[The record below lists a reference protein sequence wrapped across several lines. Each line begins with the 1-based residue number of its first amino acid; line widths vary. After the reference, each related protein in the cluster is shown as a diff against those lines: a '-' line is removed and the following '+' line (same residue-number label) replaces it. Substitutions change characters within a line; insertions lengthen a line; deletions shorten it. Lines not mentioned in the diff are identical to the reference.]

1 MLSKWVHY
9 ALWFGMVWMLA
20 GCGTEDVTDILE
32 PDKNNPVPD
41 TVEVSSAQAAS
52 AFLSRA
58 TFGAR
63 MEDINGLVKSG
74 NYNQWL
80 DAQFTEQ
87 PGYHAA
93 WAEQHLK
100 GVNGTGDL
108 KDNPED
114 WRRYSDALSY
124 MQRDAWWD
132 IVVNGRDQLRQRVA
146 FALSEMM
153 VISKFGPLI
162 NFPDARMSYYDLLVK
177 NAFGNFET
185 LLREV
190 TYHPAMGRYLSY
202 LGNAKADA
210 AKGSH
215 PDENYA
221 REVMQLFTIGLY
233 QLNPDGSRKLD
244 AQGKPLP
251 TYNQK
256 DVEQMAR
263 VFTGLTDQNDFFFAG
278 DGGSTHKSRTEPM
291 IPYEEYHD
299 TGEKVIMGHTI
310 PAGGDTRTDINLA
323 LNILFNH
330 PNTGPFIARQ
340 MIQRLVTSNPSPE
353 YIGRVAAAFNDNGEG
368 VRGDLKAVVKAVLLD
383 EEALNGAT
391 TNPATFGKVR
401 EPLLFV
407 SHLFRAFHAQKA
419 DNTLYLGDQPLYRY
433 ASYGFNGTGYTK
445 QEGPL
450 ESLTVFNHFTPEDAP
465 YSLKKEGLV
474 APEFEVFGTDGV
486 HQQLLGLINKD
497 GFIYETHEVTAE
509 LQLDAETALM
519 EAGKYDELLDRLN
532 TLLLGGGMSAIT
544 RNAIKGY
551 IEQQENIPSDKRVRY
566 VISLVMASP
575 DYAVQ
580 R

>member
-1 MLSKWVHY
+1 
-9 ALWFGMVWMLA
+9 
-20 GCGTEDVTDILE
+20 
-32 PDKNNPVPD
+32 
-41 TVEVSSAQAAS
+41 
-52 AFLSRA
+52 
-58 TFGAR
+58 
-63 MEDINGLVKSG
+63 MEDINELVKLG

-80 DAQFTEQ
+80 DAQFAEQ
-87 PGYHAA
+87 PGYHVA

-278 DGGSTHKSRTEPM
+278 DGDSTHKSRTEPM

-299 TGEKVIMGHTI
+299 TGEKVVMGHVI

-330 PNTGPFIARQ
+330 PNTGPFIARR

-353 YIGRVAAAFNDNGEG
+353 YVGRVAAAFNDNGEG

-391 TNPATFGKVR
+391 TNPAAFGKVR

-407 SHLFRAFHAQKA
+407 SHLLRAFHAQKA
-419 DNTLYLGDQPLYRY
+419 DNTLYLEDQPLYRY
-433 ASYGFNGTGYTK
+433 SSYGFNGTGYTK

-532 TLLLGGGMSAIT
+532 TLLLGGGMSSIT
-544 RNAIKGY
+544 RNAIKDY
-551 IEQQENIPSDKRVRY
+551 IERQTNIPSKKLVRY